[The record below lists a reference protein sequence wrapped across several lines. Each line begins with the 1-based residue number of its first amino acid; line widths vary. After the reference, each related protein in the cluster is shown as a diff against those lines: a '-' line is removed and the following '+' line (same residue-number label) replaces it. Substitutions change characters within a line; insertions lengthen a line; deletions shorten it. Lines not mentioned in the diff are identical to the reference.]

1 MLLAISFLILTRL
14 DIDKAIKQFAFAGV
28 AVVITCFV
36 PILVAKLKVWDKLG
50 FLYGLIGIG
59 GLAFVCLAA
68 STTYGAKLSISIGPV
83 VLQPSEFIK
92 ILFIFFSACMLYKS
106 TEFHHVV
113 KVTIL
118 AALHVL
124 ILVASR
130 DLGGALIYLITY
142 LVMLYV
148 ASRKPIYMVLGLG
161 SGALASVV
169 AYHLFAHVRDRVIAW
184 KDPLSVIDDQGYQI
198 SQSLFAIGSGGWFG
212 VGLGQGMPDKIPV
225 VKTDFVFSAIAE
237 EFGVVFAICIIF
249 ICISCFLMFFNI
261 SMQVKDIF
269 YKLIALGIGTL
280 YGTQVFLALGG
291 VTKFIPSTGVTLPL
305 VSYGGSSL
313 LSTIILFAII
323 QGLYVMQVDEGERNL
338 MSKEELE
345 NKIATLTGGRCAE
358 KLIFHSISTGASN
371 DIEQAT
377 KLARAMV
384 TKYGM
389 SEEFGMVAFETETNA
404 YLGGDSTLSCSPQTA
419 KSIDDMVVAIVKNA
433 YKNAEELLSAN
444 MDKLH
449 KIAKYL
455 YEQETITGEEFMK
468 LLEEK
473 EES

>member
-1 MLLAISFLILTRL
+1 MVHLIVSVSRFTMLFMIAIYTYYCFAVLKKNISERNQNRLYKKQTTLMYGLLINANLVLYLVLNDIRVLGLCLCEILLFAITLLIYQKIYAYASKALVNNMCMLLAISFLILTRL
-14 DIDKAIKQFAFAGV
+14 DMDKAIKQFSFAAV
-28 AVVITCFV
+28 AVVITCFI

-50 FLYGLIGIG
+50 VLYGLIGIG
-59 GLAFVCLAA
+59 GLAFVCVAA

-106 TEFHHVV
+106 VEFEHIV
-113 KVTIL
+113 KVTMI

-148 ASRKPIYMVLGLG
+148 ATRKPIYMILGLS

-212 VGLGQGMPDKIPV
+212 VGLGQGMPDRIPV

-237 EFGVVFAICIIF
+237 EFGVLFAICIIF

-261 SMQVKDIF
+261 SMQVRDIF

-323 QGLYVMQVDEGERNL
+323 QGLYVMRVDEGDINEGMER
-338 MSKEELE
+338 
-345 NKIATLTGGRCAE
+345 TR
-358 KLIFHSISTGASN
+358 
-371 DIEQAT
+371 T
-377 KLARAMV
+377 KRR
-384 TKYGM
+384 
-389 SEEFGMVAFETETNA
+389 
-404 YLGGDSTLSCSPQTA
+404 
-419 KSIDDMVVAIVKNA
+419 
-433 YKNAEELLSAN
+433 
-444 MDKLH
+444 
-449 KIAKYL
+449 
-455 YEQETITGEEFMK
+455 
-468 LLEEK
+468 
-473 EES
+473 

>member
-1 MLLAISFLILTRL
+1 MVHLIVSVSRFTMLFMIAIYTYYCFAALKKNISERNQNRLYKKQTTLMYGLLINANLVLYLVLNDIRVLGLCLCEILLFAITLLIYQKIYAYASKALVNNMCMLLTISFLILTRL
-14 DIDKAIKQFAFAGV
+14 DMDKAIKQFSFAAV
-28 AVVITCFV
+28 AVVITCFI

-50 FLYGLIGIG
+50 VLYGLIGIG
-59 GLAFVCLAA
+59 GLAFVCVAA

-106 TEFHHVV
+106 VEFEHIV
-113 KVTIL
+113 KVTMI

-148 ASRKPIYMVLGLG
+148 ATRKPIYMILGLS

-212 VGLGQGMPDKIPV
+212 VGLGQGMPDRIPV
-225 VKTDFVFSAIAE
+225 VKTDYVFSAIAE
-237 EFGVVFAICIIF
+237 EFGVLFAICIIF

-261 SMQVKDIF
+261 SMQVRDIF

-323 QGLYVMQVDEGERNL
+323 QGLYVMRVDEGDINEGMER
-338 MSKEELE
+338 
-345 NKIATLTGGRCAE
+345 TR
-358 KLIFHSISTGASN
+358 
-371 DIEQAT
+371 T
-377 KLARAMV
+377 KRR
-384 TKYGM
+384 
-389 SEEFGMVAFETETNA
+389 
-404 YLGGDSTLSCSPQTA
+404 
-419 KSIDDMVVAIVKNA
+419 
-433 YKNAEELLSAN
+433 
-444 MDKLH
+444 
-449 KIAKYL
+449 
-455 YEQETITGEEFMK
+455 
-468 LLEEK
+468 
-473 EES
+473 

>member
-1 MLLAISFLILTRL
+1 MVHLIVSVSRFTMLFMIAIYTYYCFSALKKNISERNQNRLYKKQTTLMYGLLINANLVLYLVMNDIRVLGLCLCEILLFAITLLIYQKIYAYASKALVNNMCMLLAISFLILTRL
-14 DIDKAIKQFAFAGV
+14 DMDKAIKQFSFAAV
-28 AVVITCFV
+28 AVVITCFI

-50 FLYGLIGIG
+50 VLYGLIGIG
-59 GLAFVCLAA
+59 GLAFVCVAA

-106 TEFHHVV
+106 VEFEHIV
-113 KVTIL
+113 KVTMI

-124 ILVASR
+124 ILVTSR

-148 ASRKPIYMVLGLG
+148 ATRKPIYMILGLS

-212 VGLGQGMPDKIPV
+212 VGLGQGMPDRIPV

-237 EFGVVFAICIIF
+237 EFGVLFAICIIF

-261 SMQVKDIF
+261 SMQVRDIF

-323 QGLYVMQVDEGERNL
+323 QGLYVMRVDEGDINEGMER
-338 MSKEELE
+338 
-345 NKIATLTGGRCAE
+345 TR
-358 KLIFHSISTGASN
+358 
-371 DIEQAT
+371 T
-377 KLARAMV
+377 KRR
-384 TKYGM
+384 
-389 SEEFGMVAFETETNA
+389 
-404 YLGGDSTLSCSPQTA
+404 
-419 KSIDDMVVAIVKNA
+419 
-433 YKNAEELLSAN
+433 
-444 MDKLH
+444 
-449 KIAKYL
+449 
-455 YEQETITGEEFMK
+455 
-468 LLEEK
+468 
-473 EES
+473 

>member
-1 MLLAISFLILTRL
+1 MVHLIVSVSRFTMLFMIAIYTYYCFAALKKNISERNQNRLYKKQTTLMYGLLINANLVLYLVLNDIRVLGLCLCEILLFAITLLIYQKIYAYASKALVNNMCMLLAISFLILTRL
-14 DIDKAIKQFAFAGV
+14 DMDKAIKQFSFAAV
-28 AVVITCFV
+28 AVVITCFI

-50 FLYGLIGIG
+50 VLYGLIGIG
-59 GLAFVCLAA
+59 GLAFVCVAA

-106 TEFHHVV
+106 VEFEHIV
-113 KVTIL
+113 KVTMI

-148 ASRKPIYMVLGLG
+148 ATRKPLYMILGLS

-212 VGLGQGMPDKIPV
+212 VGLGQGMPDRIPV

-237 EFGVVFAICIIF
+237 EFGVLFAICIIF
-249 ICISCFLMFFNI
+249 TCISCFLMFFNI
-261 SMQVKDIF
+261 SMQVRDIF

-323 QGLYVMQVDEGERNL
+323 QGLYVMRVDEGDINEGMER
-338 MSKEELE
+338 
-345 NKIATLTGGRCAE
+345 TR
-358 KLIFHSISTGASN
+358 
-371 DIEQAT
+371 T
-377 KLARAMV
+377 KRR
-384 TKYGM
+384 
-389 SEEFGMVAFETETNA
+389 
-404 YLGGDSTLSCSPQTA
+404 
-419 KSIDDMVVAIVKNA
+419 
-433 YKNAEELLSAN
+433 
-444 MDKLH
+444 
-449 KIAKYL
+449 
-455 YEQETITGEEFMK
+455 
-468 LLEEK
+468 
-473 EES
+473 

>member
-1 MLLAISFLILTRL
+1 MVHLIVSVSRFTMLFMIAIYTYYCFAALKKNISERNQNRLYKKQTTLMYGLLINANLVLYLVLNDIRVLGLCLCEILLFAITLLIYQKIYAYASKALVNNMCMLLTISFLILTRL
-14 DIDKAIKQFAFAGV
+14 DMDKAIKQFSFAAV
-28 AVVITCFV
+28 AVVITCFI

-50 FLYGLIGIG
+50 VLYGLIGIG
-59 GLAFVCLAA
+59 GLAFVCVAA

-106 TEFHHVV
+106 VEFEHIV
-113 KVTIL
+113 KVTMI

-148 ASRKPIYMVLGLG
+148 ATRKPIYMILGLS

-212 VGLGQGMPDKIPV
+212 VGLGQGMPDRIPV

-237 EFGVVFAICIIF
+237 EFGVLFAICIIF

-261 SMQVKDIF
+261 SMQVRDIF

-280 YGTQVFLALGG
+280 YGTQVLLALGG

-323 QGLYVMQVDEGERNL
+323 QGLYVMRVDEGDINEGMER
-338 MSKEELE
+338 
-345 NKIATLTGGRCAE
+345 TR
-358 KLIFHSISTGASN
+358 
-371 DIEQAT
+371 T
-377 KLARAMV
+377 KRR
-384 TKYGM
+384 
-389 SEEFGMVAFETETNA
+389 
-404 YLGGDSTLSCSPQTA
+404 
-419 KSIDDMVVAIVKNA
+419 
-433 YKNAEELLSAN
+433 
-444 MDKLH
+444 
-449 KIAKYL
+449 
-455 YEQETITGEEFMK
+455 
-468 LLEEK
+468 
-473 EES
+473 

>member
-1 MLLAISFLILTRL
+1 MVHLIVSVSRFSMLFMIAIYTYYCFATLKKNISERRQTRLYKKQTTLMYGLLINANLVLYLVMQDIRVLGLCLCEILLFAITLLIYQKIYAHASKALVNNMCMLLAISFLILTRL

-161 SGALASVV
+161 SGAL
-169 AYHLFAHVRDRVIAW
+169 
-184 KDPLSVIDDQGYQI
+184 SVIDDQGYQI

-323 QGLYVMQVDEGERNL
+323 QGLYVMQVDEGESDER
-338 MSKEELE
+338 ME
-345 NKIATLTGGRCAE
+345 R
-358 KLIFHSISTGASN
+358 
-371 DIEQAT
+371 
-377 KLARAMV
+377 AR
-384 TKYGM
+384 K
-389 SEEFGMVAFETETNA
+389 
-404 YLGGDSTLSCSPQTA
+404 
-419 KSIDDMVVAIVKNA
+419 KRR
-433 YKNAEELLSAN
+433 
-444 MDKLH
+444 
-449 KIAKYL
+449 
-455 YEQETITGEEFMK
+455 
-468 LLEEK
+468 
-473 EES
+473 

>member
-1 MLLAISFLILTRL
+1 MVHLIVSVSRFTMLFMIAIYTYYCFSALKKNISERNQNRLYKKQTTLMYGLLINANLVLYLVMNDIRVLGLCLCEILLFAITLLIYQKIYAYASKALVNNMCMLLSISFLILTRL
-14 DIDKAIKQFAFAGV
+14 DIDKAIKQFSFAAV
-28 AVVITCFV
+28 AVVITCFI

-50 FLYGLIGIG
+50 VLYGLIGIG
-59 GLAFVCLAA
+59 GLAFVCVAA

-106 TEFHHVV
+106 VEFEHIV
-113 KVTIL
+113 KVTMI

-148 ASRKPIYMVLGLG
+148 ATRKPIYMILGLS

-212 VGLGQGMPDKIPV
+212 VGLGQGMPDRIPV

-237 EFGVVFAICIIF
+237 EFGVLFAICIIF

-261 SMQVKDIF
+261 SMQVRDIF

-323 QGLYVMQVDEGERNL
+323 QGLYVMRVDEGDINEGMER
-338 MSKEELE
+338 
-345 NKIATLTGGRCAE
+345 TR
-358 KLIFHSISTGASN
+358 
-371 DIEQAT
+371 T
-377 KLARAMV
+377 KRR
-384 TKYGM
+384 
-389 SEEFGMVAFETETNA
+389 
-404 YLGGDSTLSCSPQTA
+404 
-419 KSIDDMVVAIVKNA
+419 
-433 YKNAEELLSAN
+433 
-444 MDKLH
+444 
-449 KIAKYL
+449 
-455 YEQETITGEEFMK
+455 
-468 LLEEK
+468 
-473 EES
+473 

>member
-1 MLLAISFLILTRL
+1 MVHLIVSVSRFTMLFMIAIYTYYCFAALKKNISERNQNRLYKKQTTLMYGLLINANLVLYLVLNDIRVLGLCLCEILLFAITLLIYQKIYAYASKALVNNMCMLLTISFLILTRL
-14 DIDKAIKQFAFAGV
+14 DMDKAIKQFSFAAV
-28 AVVITCFV
+28 AVVITCFI

-50 FLYGLIGIG
+50 VLYGLIGIG
-59 GLAFVCLAA
+59 GLAFVCVAA

-106 TEFHHVV
+106 VEFEHIV
-113 KVTIL
+113 KVTMI

-148 ASRKPIYMVLGLG
+148 ATRKPIYMILGLS

-212 VGLGQGMPDKIPV
+212 VGLGQGMPDRIPV

-237 EFGVVFAICIIF
+237 EFGVLFAICIIF

-261 SMQVKDIF
+261 SMQVRDIF

-323 QGLYVMQVDEGERNL
+323 QGLYVMRVDEGDINEGMER
-338 MSKEELE
+338 
-345 NKIATLTGGRCAE
+345 TR
-358 KLIFHSISTGASN
+358 
-371 DIEQAT
+371 T
-377 KLARAMV
+377 KRR
-384 TKYGM
+384 
-389 SEEFGMVAFETETNA
+389 
-404 YLGGDSTLSCSPQTA
+404 
-419 KSIDDMVVAIVKNA
+419 
-433 YKNAEELLSAN
+433 
-444 MDKLH
+444 
-449 KIAKYL
+449 
-455 YEQETITGEEFMK
+455 
-468 LLEEK
+468 
-473 EES
+473 

>member
-1 MLLAISFLILTRL
+1 MVDKKEVSKVQIEDDMIYFQDKEETPNYYETAAPARCSLERVTQRSMCSPRPGSSLVMWQAKMRRRRSYRRSWISCTTQRNTVPSGRPCQRERFLWDRRVPVELPDLAGREAILRVHAKKVKMG
-14 DIDKAIKQFAFAGV
+14 DDVDFGAIARAAAGASGAELANMV
-28 AVVITCFV
+28 NEAALRAVKMNRAYVTQEDMEESIETVIAGYQKKNKILSNKEKLTV
-36 PILVAKLKVWDKLG
+36 SYHEVGHALVAALQTHS
-50 FLYGLIGIG
+50 
-59 GLAFVCLAA
+59 A
-68 STTYGAKLSISIGPV
+68 PV
-83 VLQPSEFIK
+83 TK
-92 ILFIFFSACMLYKS
+92 I
-106 TEFHHVV
+106 
-113 KVTIL
+113 TI
-118 AALHVL
+118 VP
-124 ILVASR
+124 R
-130 DLGGALIYLITY
+130 T
-142 LVMLYV
+142 
-148 ASRKPIYMVLGLG
+148 
-161 SGALASVV
+161 SGAL
-169 AYHLFAHVRDRVIAW
+169 
-184 KDPLSVIDDQGYQI
+184 GY
-198 SQSLFAIGSGGWFG
+198 
-212 VGLGQGMPDKIPV
+212 
-225 VKTDFVFSAIAE
+225 T
-237 EFGVVFAICIIF
+237 
-249 ICISCFLMFFNI
+249 
-261 SMQVKDIF
+261 
-269 YKLIALGIGTL
+269 
-280 YGTQVFLALGG
+280 
-291 VTKFIPSTGVTLPL
+291 
-305 VSYGGSSL
+305 
-313 LSTIILFAII
+313 
-323 QGLYVMQVDEGERNL
+323 MQVDEGERNL

-358 KLIFHSISTGASN
+358 ELIFHSISTGASN